1 MQIVYEVTLEVDED
15 IVPAYLDWIRRGHIQ
30 EVMAL
35 PGFLGWKMAQ
45 ADGDT
50 PAQTQGL
57 EGQRRVVF
65 VETYELKDRAA
76 LQTYFDEYAQPVR
89 DDHTRMWDGKF
100 AARRRILHVFGTQSE
115 QVGGWE

>member
-1 MQIVYEVTLEVDED
+1 
-15 IVPAYLDWIRRGHIQ
+15 
-30 EVMAL
+30 MAL

-57 EGQRRVVF
+57 QGQRRVVF

-76 LQTYFDEYAQPVR
+76 LQTYFDKYAQPVR

-115 QVGGWE
+115 QVGGLGCGRSVIGGHMGKPRMHST